1 MNKIQIEDREF
12 EILIENDNICKRTRL
27 IGIQINLDYENRC
40 PLFIGVLNGSF
51 MFMADLLKEITVSCE
66 VAFIK
71 VSSYSGAKSSGKVK
85 EIFGLPE
92 DIHNRDI
99 IIVEDIVDTGL
110 TLSHILQ
117 ELYKQKPASV
127 KVCSLL
133 LKPAALKEP
142 LEELEY
148 VGFELANEFVVG
160 YGLDYNGLGRNL
172 NDIYRTKTVVST
184 AS

>member
-51 MFMADLLKEITVSCE
+51 MFMGDLLKEITVSCE

-92 DIHNRDI
+92 DIHNRDTHRLLFFKLYCSGWPFYVVPEVRTPVTQRMLLVTADFD
-99 IIVEDIVDTGL
+99 VE
-110 TLSHILQ
+110 
-117 ELYKQKPASV
+117 
-127 KVCSLL
+127 
-133 LKPAALKEP
+133 
-142 LEELEY
+142 
-148 VGFELANEFVVG
+148 
-160 YGLDYNGLGRNL
+160 
-172 NDIYRTKTVVST
+172 
-184 AS
+184 